1 MSEWWTY
8 RPSDLLMF
16 APRTY
21 WRLFEL
27 HNASMWPLQLLT
39 TLLALMLGVA
49 LWRGHGAALRTGLAL
64 LAACW
69 IGVAWTFLWR
79 RYAPIF
85 SAADAFAIGFA
96 LQALLLLLLSLR
108 GSLQPSNHTL
118 GRTSGLALL
127 AWAVLVHPL
136 LAVIASR
143 PLAQAEVFG
152 LAPDPTAI
160 GTLGVLLCLGSGQ
173 RLARWLHGAACGLAV
188 LWCAV
193 SAATLWTMGSPQGWV
208 PALAVGV
215 VAITALARRRA

>member
-1 MSEWWTY
+1 
-8 RPSDLLMF
+8 
-16 APRTY
+16 
-21 WRLFEL
+21 
-27 HNASMWPLQLLT
+27 LQLLT

-85 SAADAFAIGFA
+85 SAADAFAVGFA
-96 LQALLLLLLSLR
+96 LQAMLLLLLSLR

-143 PLAQAEVFG
+143 PLAQAEFFG

-173 RLARWLHGAACGLAV
+173 RLARWWLGAACGLAV

-193 SAATLWTMGSPQGWV
+193 SAATLWTMGSPQSWV

-215 VAITALARRRA
+215 VAIMALARRSA